1 MRNTELRDRIISEV
15 CQEFDVDEAFILE
28 LLSLESEHGDL
39 LAWGARPNLRR
50 DIATVVDRAVSSSN
64 MESGVETS
72 SR

>member
-39 LAWGARPNLRR
+39 LAWGGKAEPKARYCHR
-50 DIATVVDRAVSSSN
+50 
-64 MESGVETS
+64 G
-72 SR
+72 